1 MLRCFSGTDCASV
14 VTMAEEA
21 SEKSSPE
28 DGAEGLA
35 AVLSAELPQAIR
47 PVKARRAA
55 RINIYFFIE

>member
-1 MLRCFSGTDCASV
+1 
-14 VTMAEEA
+14 MAEEV

-55 RINIYFFIE
+55 RINIHFFIE